1 MEWIPSLLIT
11 LALLP
16 FAALIFGAGL
26 YLISQILS
34 DLLSQEAEELERPK
48 RIDELK
54 QFEQC
59 LKKNCSD
66 YTDLLPSDKEY
77 SIPAISLNEA
87 KELGD

>member
-16 FAALIFGAGL
+16 FAALIFGAGI

-34 DLLSQEAEELERPK
+34 DLSSQEAEELERQK
-48 RIDELK
+48 RRDELK
-54 QFEQC
+54 QLEQC

-66 YTDLLPSDKEY
+66 YPDLLPFDEK
-77 SIPAISLNEA
+77 
-87 KELGD
+87 